1 MAKSTVVPFDLPSEF
16 SPDPLTE
23 VIQAGARELLR
34 TAVIAEVS
42 DFIAEYAHFLDEEG
56 RQRLVR
62 HGFLPEREMMTGIGK
77 VPVQVPR
84 VRDRGSNADGG
95 KIRFTSKIVPPY
107 LRKAKSVEELL
118 PWLYLKGIST
128 GDFSEALAA
137 LLGPN
142 AEGLSSSTITRL
154 KANWWDEYQ
163 SWRKRDLIG
172 KRYVYIWADG
182 VYFSPRLDDNRQCML
197 VIIGADEYGEK
208 DVLAITDGFREN
220 ADSWRDLL
228 KGLKQRGLTVP
239 PELAIGDGALGF
251 WTALRDVYPD
261 AREQR
266 CWVHKTQNVTGA
278 LPKSMREKA
287 KSDLQDIWMAETKKE
302 ANAAFDLFIE
312 TYGVKYEKAVAKLV
326 KDRDE
331 LLAFYDFPAE
341 HWKHIRTTNPI
352 ESVFATVRNRTRK
365 TKGCLNRKTA
375 LAMVFRLMMSAKKK
389 WRKISAPARLP
400 EVIQGVEFKD
410 GIKQVQIAA

>member
-1 MAKSTVVPFDLPSEF
+1 MTKSTVVPFELPSEF

-23 VIQAGARELLR
+23 VIQSGAKELLR
-34 TAVIAEVS
+34 TAVQAEVS
-42 DFIAEYAHFLDEEG
+42 AFMAAHAHLLDEEG

-62 HGFLPEREMMTGIGK
+62 HGFLPEREVMTGIG
-77 VPVQVPR
+77 PVRVRVPR
-84 VRDRGSNADGG
+84 VRDRSARPNGN
-95 KIRFTSKIVPPY
+95 KIKFRSSLVPPY

-137 LLGPN
+137 LLGPD
-142 AEGLSSSTITRL
+142 AEGLSSSTIARL
-154 KANWWDEYQ
+154 KAIWWEEYEV
-163 SWRKRDLIG
+163 WRKRDLKG

-182 VYFSPRLDDNRQCML
+182 VYFTPRLDGDRQCML

-208 DVLAITDGFREN
+208 DVLAIMDGFREN

-228 KGLKQRGLTVP
+228 KGLQKRGLTAA
-239 PELAIGDGALGF
+239 PELAAGDGALGF
-251 WTALRDVYPD
+251 WTALRDVYPET
-261 AREQR
+261 REQR
-266 CWVHKTQNVTGA
+266 CWVHKTSNVLGA
-278 LPKSMREKA
+278 MPKSLHEKA
-287 KSDLQDIWMAETKKE
+287 KVDLQDIWMAETRKE
-302 ANAAFDLFIE
+302 ANAAFDLFVE

-326 KDRDE
+326 KDSKE

-389 WRKISAPARLP
+389 WRKISGPNRLP
-400 EVIQGVEFKD
+400 DIIQGVEFKD
-410 GIKQVQIAA
+410 GIKQIQIAA

>member
-1 MAKSTVVPFDLPSEF
+1 MAKSTVLPFELPSQF

-34 TAVIAEVS
+34 TAIQAEVS
-42 DFIAEYAHFLDEEG
+42 GFIADYAHLLDDEG

-62 HGFLPEREMMTGIGK
+62 HGFLPERRMMTGIGP
-77 VPVQVPR
+77 VPVHVPR
-84 VRDRGSNADGG
+84 VRDRGANADGS

-128 GDFSEALAA
+128 GDFGEALAA
-137 LLGPN
+137 LLGPD

-154 KANWWDEYQ
+154 KATWWEEYEA
-163 SWRKRDLIG
+163 WRKRDLAD

-182 VYFSPRLDDNRQCML
+182 VYFTPRLDGDRQCML

-208 DVLAITDGFREN
+208 DVLTIMDGFREN

-228 KGLKQRGLTVP
+228 RRLKKRGLNVP

-251 WTALRDVYPD
+251 WTALRDVFPET
-261 AREQR
+261 REQR
-266 CWVHKTQNVTGA
+266 CWVHKTANVTGA
-278 LPKSMREKA
+278 MPKPLRDRA

-302 ANAAFDLFIE
+302 ANAAFDLFVE
-312 TYGVKYEKAVAKLV
+312 TYGVKYERAVKKLT
-326 KDRDE
+326 KDRDQ
-331 LLAFYDFPAE
+331 LLSFYDFPAE

-389 WRKISAPARLP
+389 WRKISGPNRLP
-400 EVIQGVEFKD
+400 EIIQGVAFKD
-410 GIKQVQIAA
+410 GIKQIQIAV

>member
-1 MAKSTVVPFDLPSEF
+1 MATSSVFRFELRSKF

-23 VIQAGARELLR
+23 VIHAGARELLG
-34 TAVIAEVS
+34 TAVLAEVS
-42 DFIAEYAHFLDEEG
+42 GFIAEHAHLLDEDG

-62 HGFLPEREMMTGIGK
+62 HGFLPEREVMTGIGK

-84 VRDRGSNADGG
+84 VRDRGTNEDG
-95 KIRFTSKIVPPY
+95 SKIKFHSSLVPPY

-128 GDFSEALAA
+128 GDFGEALAA
-137 LLGPN
+137 LLGPD
-142 AEGLSSSTITRL
+142 AEGLSASTITRL
-154 KANWWDEYQ
+154 KASWWEEYET
-163 SWRKRDLIG
+163 WRKRDLSG

-182 VYFSPRLDDNRQCML
+182 VYFTPRLDGDRQCML
-197 VIIGADEYGEK
+197 VIIGADAYGEK
-208 DVLAITDGFREN
+208 DVLAIMDGFREN

-228 KGLKQRGLTVP
+228 RGLKKRGLTVP

-251 WTALRDVYPD
+251 WTALRDIFPD
-261 AREQR
+261 TREQR
-266 CWVHKTQNVTGA
+266 CWVHKTANVTGA
-278 LPKSMREKA
+278 MPKSLREKA
-287 KSDLQDIWMAETKKE
+287 KADLQDIWMAETKKE
-302 ANAAFDLFIE
+302 ANAAFDLFVE
-312 TYGVKYEKAVAKLV
+312 TYGVKYERAVAKLV
-326 KDRDE
+326 KDREE

-375 LAMVFRLMMSAKKK
+375 LAMVFRLMMSAKRK
-389 WRKISAPARLP
+389 WRKISGPNRLP
-400 EVIQGVEFKD
+400 EVIQGVEFRD
-410 GIKQVQIAA
+410 GIKQLNQAA

>member
-1 MAKSTVVPFDLPSEF
+1 MSKSTGVPFELSSEF

-23 VIQAGARELLR
+23 VIQFGARELLR
-34 TAVIAEVS
+34 TAVQAEVAG
-42 DFIAEYAHFLDEEG
+42 FMAVHAQLLDEEG

-62 HGFLPEREMMTGIGK
+62 HGFLPEREVMTGIGT

-84 VRDRGSNADGG
+84 VRDRGANIDGS
-95 KIRFTSKIVPPY
+95 KIRFRSSLVPPY

-137 LLGPN
+137 LLGPD
-142 AEGLSSSTITRL
+142 AEGLSASTITRL
-154 KANWWDEYQ
+154 KATWWDEYEA
-163 SWRKRDLIG
+163 WRKRDLSG

-182 VYFSPRLDDNRQCML
+182 VCFTPRLDGDRQCML

-208 DVLAITDGFREN
+208 DVLSIMDGFREN

-228 KGLKQRGLTVP
+228 RGLRKRGLTVP
-239 PELAIGDGALGF
+239 PELAVGDGALGF
-251 WTALRDVYPD
+251 WTALRDVYPTT
-261 AREQR
+261 REQR
-266 CWVHKTQNVTGA
+266 CWVHKTANVTGA
-278 LPKSMREKA
+278 MPKSLREKA
-287 KSDLQDIWMAETKKE
+287 KADLQDIWMAETKKE
-302 ANAAFDLFIE
+302 ANAAFDLFVE
-312 TYGVKYEKAVAKLV
+312 TYGLKYERAVARLV
-326 KDRDE
+326 KDRDV
-331 LLAFYDFPAE
+331 LLTFYDFPAE

-389 WRKISAPARLP
+389 WRKISGPNRLP
-400 EVIQGVEFKD
+400 EVIQGIAFKD
-410 GIKQVQIAA
+410 GIRQRQNAA

>member
-1 MAKSTVVPFDLPSEF
+1 MAKSTVVAFALPSEF
-16 SPDPLTE
+16 SPDPLTA
-23 VIQAGARELLR
+23 VIRAGAKELLR
-34 TAVIAEVS
+34 TAVQAEVS
-42 DFIAEYAHFLDEEG
+42 TFIAEHAQFLDEDG

-62 HGFLPEREMMTGIGK
+62 HGFLPEREVMTGIGA

-84 VRDRGSNADGG
+84 VRDRGSNSDGSR
-95 KIRFTSKIVPPY
+95 IRFRSALVPPY
-107 LRKAKSVEELL
+107 LRKAKSVEDLL

-137 LLGPN
+137 LLGPD

-154 KANWWDEYQ
+154 KAVWWEEYET
-163 SWRKRDLIG
+163 WRKRDL
-172 KRYVYIWADG
+172 KTRRYVYIWADG
-182 VYFSPRLDDNRQCML
+182 VYFTPRLDGDRQCML

-208 DVLAITDGFREN
+208 DVLGIADGFREN

-228 KGLKQRGLTVP
+228 EGLKKRGLTIP
-239 PELAIGDGALGF
+239 PDLATGDGALGF
-251 WTALRDVYPD
+251 WAALRDVFPKT
-261 AREQR
+261 REQR
-266 CWVHKTQNVTGA
+266 CWVHKTANVLGA
-278 LPKSMREKA
+278 LPKSLHDKA

-302 ANAAFDLFIE
+302 ANAAFDLFVE
-312 TYGVKYEKAVAKLV
+312 NYGVKYEKAVGKLV

-352 ESVFATVRNRTRK
+352 ESIFATVRNRTRK

-389 WRKISAPARLP
+389 WRKISGPNRLP
-400 EVIQGVEFKD
+400 EVIQGVVFKD
-410 GIKQVQIAA
+410 GIKQVSNAA